1 MDQSVPRAAEETP
14 IAGAHHTLLPGGPHT
29 PRWEAGGLAQQPC
42 LLSYVLCLIPEVLIM
57 TGDLS
62 FAPAP
67 RVLPGLSQGLG
78 GGKHQSPAPSLRQP
92 IKQSL
97 KQARTVRTLSNVS
110 KGTWSLGQVAS
121 QTSLA

>member
-1 MDQSVPRAAEETP
+1 M
-14 IAGAHHTLLPGGPHT
+14 AGAHHTLLPGGFHT
-29 PRWEAGGLAQQPC
+29 SKREAGGLAQQPC
-42 LLSYVLCLIPEVLIM
+42 LLSYVLCLIPEVLIV

-67 RVLPGLSQGLG
+67 LVLPGLSQGLG
-78 GGKHQSPAPSLRQP
+78 GGKHQGPAPSLCQP

-97 KQARTVRTLSNVS
+97 KQARTARTLSHVS
-110 KGTWSLGQVAS
+110 KGTWSLGQVTS